1 MQMFTRRS
9 NHADIEPRESS
20 GDVAFLTEKTRQ
32 YRQLAM
38 RVIALA
44 LEDLSTPGRAPEDR
58 ASARAFFASS
68 WVLDHWCEVAR
79 VDAKRLGAYAR
90 TLKVFPR
97 QVAHSAASISTVSE
111 RFTRYDGVFS
121 SGSGVNSM
129 SSTRAKSLNIKD
141 ST

>member
-1 MQMFTRRS
+1 MQMFTRRID
-9 NHADIEPRESS
+9 HADVGPRETS
-20 GDVAFLTEKTRQ
+20 GDLAILAEKTRQ

-79 VDAKRLGAYAR
+79 VDAKRLGAYAK

-97 QVAHSAASISTVSE
+97 QVAQTQEVACQQST
-111 RFTRYDGVFS
+111 
-121 SGSGVNSM
+121 
-129 SSTRAKSLNIKD
+129 AQ
-141 ST
+141 